1 MARNKT
7 AVKKF
12 IVTLSDEERG
22 ALTALIHTGKHPA
35 QKLLKARILL
45 KADASDAGEGWSDSQ
60 IAAALE
66 SSVDTVARTRQR
78 PGACRMGH
86 RGGAELVSFGQLYRD
101 RGDSENIFDEMK
113 NQWGWGGFVTQDL
126 ARCPAQH
133 GALPS
138 SSSQILPAT

>member
-1 MARNKT
+1 VARNKT

-12 IVTLSDEERG
+12 IV

-66 SSVDTVARTRQR
+66 SSVAFPR
-78 PGACRMGH
+78 H
-86 RGGAELVSFGQLYRD
+86 
-101 RGDSENIFDEMK
+101 
-113 NQWGWGGFVTQDL
+113 
-126 ARCPAQH
+126 
-133 GALPS
+133 
-138 SSSQILPAT
+138 